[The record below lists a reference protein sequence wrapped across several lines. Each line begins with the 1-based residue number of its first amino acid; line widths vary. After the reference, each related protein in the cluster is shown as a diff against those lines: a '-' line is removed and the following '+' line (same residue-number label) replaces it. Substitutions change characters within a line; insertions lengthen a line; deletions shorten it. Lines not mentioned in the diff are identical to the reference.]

1 MEETSRSGIVLMKR
15 HKGYNEEELI
25 INAKNV
31 PYETC
36 VDDELIF
43 ETLTEAAHKMGMKI
57 RASASYRCGDVTPP
71 GAICMVMVDQSFV
84 YTHTFADIGRMTIRV
99 FTCGE
104 SDPMVGWEHIRE
116 KLNIR
121 DFTIKKETLK
131 Y

>member
-1 MEETSRSGIVLMKR
+1 MDEIISGNLTEKR

-31 PYETC
+31 PFEIC
-36 VDDELIF
+36 VNDELIF
-43 ETLTEAAHKMGMKI
+43 ETLTEAAHLMGMKI
-57 RASASYRCGDVTPP
+57 RASASYKCGDVTPP

-84 YTHTFADIGRMTIRV
+84 YCHSFADIGRMSIRV

-104 SDPMVGWEHIRE
+104 CDSMKGWNFIKE
-116 KLNIR
+116 KLKIT
-121 DFTIKKETLK
+121 DFTVKKETLK

>member
-1 MEETSRSGIVLMKR
+1 MEETSLSGSALLKR

-31 PYETC
+31 PFETC
-36 VDDELIF
+36 VNDELIF
-43 ETLTEAAHKMGMKI
+43 ETLTEAAHTMGMKI
-57 RASASYRCGDVTPP
+57 RASASYRCGDITPP

-84 YTHTFADIGRMTIRV
+84 YTHSFADIGRMTIRV

-104 SDPMVGWEHIRE
+104 SNPMTGWNYIRH

-121 DFTIKKETLK
+121 DFTIKREVMK